1 MCVKLGNGGELH
13 QLAGFIRVVN
23 LEISNKSVAVP
34 RQDSI
39 LPDRAHAVLSRHCNI
54 YMYSYYHTNEVWRVP
69 TSAKRYE
76 EAIEHYTLALDLDPT
91 VAVYYGNRSFAHLK
105 MESYGFALM
114 DASSALELDKT
125 YIKV

>member
-1 MCVKLGNGGELH
+1 MLPSLGT
-13 QLAGFIRVVN
+13 AT
-23 LEISNKSVAVP
+23 
-34 RQDSI
+34 
-39 LPDRAHAVLSRHCNI
+39 
-54 YMYSYYHTNEVWRVP
+54 YMYRYYHTNEVWCVL

>member
-1 MCVKLGNGGELH
+1 MYIHVPYY
-13 QLAGFIRVVN
+13 VV
-23 LEISNKSVAVP
+23 LMTCGVSS
-34 RQDSI
+34 
-39 LPDRAHAVLSRHCNI
+39 
-54 YMYSYYHTNEVWRVP
+54 

-114 DASSALELDKT
+114 DASTALELDRT